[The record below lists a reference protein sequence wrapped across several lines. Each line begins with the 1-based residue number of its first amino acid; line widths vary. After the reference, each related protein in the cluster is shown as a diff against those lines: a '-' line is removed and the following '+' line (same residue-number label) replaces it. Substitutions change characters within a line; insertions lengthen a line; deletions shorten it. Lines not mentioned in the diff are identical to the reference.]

1 MTSDHDVDLKDLAG
15 DWQAAPY
22 NEESAEEIRHYVAKR
37 SGLLWSFAMVDAVI
51 AGIALPVLLYFGI
64 ATESKVQRLAMIAL
78 ASITIATVA
87 FGWWNSRGVLRASAT
102 SVSEYVAI
110 SAERL
115 RRMRLAW
122 RIAWLVLAAQVTV
135 YVWWIPSRLHAGG
148 IPPSPV
154 QLRFAWAFLAGLV
167 LVAVVGLLWFNRW
180 LKRDTA
186 RFEALRRELE

>member
-1 MTSDHDVDLKDLAG
+1 MTANHDVDLKDLAG

-22 NEESAEEIRHYVAKR
+22 DPASAEEIKHYVAKR
-37 SGLLWSFAMVDAVI
+37 SGLLWSFAVIDVVI
-51 AGIALPVLLYFGI
+51 AGIALPILLYYGI
-64 ATESKVQRLAMIAL
+64 ATKDKVERLVMLAL

-87 FGWWNSRGVLRASAT
+87 FGWWNWRGVLRASAT

-122 RIAWLVLAAQVTV
+122 RTAWFVLAAQVTL
-135 YVWWIPSRLHAGG
+135 YVIWIPSHMHAGAT
-148 IPPSPV
+148 PPSPG
-154 QLRFAWAFLAGLV
+154 QLRFAWAWLAGLV
-167 LVAVVGLLWFNRW
+167 LAFVMGLLWYGRW